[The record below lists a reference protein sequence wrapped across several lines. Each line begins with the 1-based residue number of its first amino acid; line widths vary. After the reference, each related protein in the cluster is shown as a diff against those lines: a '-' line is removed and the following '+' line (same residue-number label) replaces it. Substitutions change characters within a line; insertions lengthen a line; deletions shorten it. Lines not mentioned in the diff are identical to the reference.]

1 MNKLVEQNLL
11 VRIGAGDK
19 AAVSDFV
26 DRYGSLLWSLATR
39 FTKTESD
46 AEDAVQ
52 EVFIEIWKSAHRFD
66 AAIAGE
72 ATFVSM
78 IARRR
83 LIDRNRKKRVDLVA
97 HESLDE
103 VARHE
108 DDAASQAE
116 LSDEV
121 NKAVSV
127 LDQLPSE
134 QSNAIRLSIFSGLS
148 HSQIAEKT
156 GLSLGT
162 VKTHIRRGLI
172 AIREKI
178 GVPSPI
184 QAEGGVA

>member
-1 MNKLVEQNLL
+1 MNKLVEENLL

-26 DRYGSLLWSLATR
+26 DRYGSLLWSLAVR
-39 FTKTESD
+39 FSKTDAD

-52 EVFIEIWKSAHRFD
+52 EVFIELWRSAHRFD
-66 AAIAGE
+66 PAIAGE

-78 IARRR
+78 IARRK
-83 LIDRNRKKRVDLVA
+83 LIDRNRKKRIDVVN
-97 HESLDE
+97 HETLDE
-103 VARHE
+103 VAYNQS
-108 DDAASQAE
+108 DAAAKAE
-116 LSDEV
+116 LNDEV

-127 LDQLPSE
+127 LEELPAE
-134 QSNAIRLSIFSGLS
+134 QSNAIRMSIFGGLS

-172 AIREKI
+172 AIRQKI
-178 GVPSPI
+178 GVPSPV